1 MISFETSKDDKPDVD
16 RQTHAGQ
23 ASRILSR
30 EKLAGILVGLS
41 FLILAPYLHLGFFFT
56 FWTTKKPVDQ
66 YNCKCS
72 CWDTIFKGSYELSA
86 NPGYHHVYF
95 NVTHQTLKI
104 WAVTLAYVLAT
115 YETCKFIVKLC
126 FRRQLRL
133 FMILPLLASIYPH
146 YYSWWSYFNYWN
158 DDFYFQWNHQ
168 LFFSITELI
177 STILVILACD
187 SSRPIYWME
196 LLAVIDIAL
205 VHIITSSGDQF
216 WTNIIQNRGMWHQR
230 VRDVGFMVPDL
241 INLVVPLFYLWQLAK
256 QKRTTVGKLV
266 GHVGG
271 GVSFLII
278 FFLCA
283 LCWNL

>member
-23 ASRILSR
+23 ASRILLR

-41 FLILAPYLHLGFFFT
+41 FLVLAPYLHLGFFST

-72 CWDTIFKGSYELSA
+72 CWDTIFKGSYEA
-86 NPGYHHVYF
+86 KADPGYHHVYF

-146 YYSWWSYFNYWN
+146 SYSWSYFNYWN
-158 DDFYFQWNHQ
+158 DSGG
-168 LFFSITELI
+168 SI
-177 STILVILACD
+177 
-187 SSRPIYWME
+187 RME
-196 LLAVIDIAL
+196 APVEKK
-205 VHIITSSGDQF
+205 GD
-216 WTNIIQNRGMWHQR
+216 
-230 VRDVGFMVPDL
+230 
-241 INLVVPLFYLWQLAK
+241 
-256 QKRTTVGKLV
+256 
-266 GHVGG
+266 
-271 GVSFLII
+271 
-278 FFLCA
+278 
-283 LCWNL
+283 